1 MTSHSLLPRL
11 LPGIFFL
18 CLAVL
23 CYLLNFNGLY
33 GQDAHEYLRQSCAIF
48 DRLQG
53 LPIPPPTIGDL
64 EFAGGYPLL
73 GALLRFTVGD
83 AVLALQMVSWLAAA
97 FGLWVFERLLTLLAP
112 GARAE
117 SRWVFAGL
125 GLVLAPM
132 FFRAGLSSM
141 SDGLGLVLA
150 LSAFF
155 FGLRAFENRWMTDV
169 LWAAMFGALAI
180 STRYALAA
188 LLLPLAMALTYYL
201 GSRKKRLLLLAAI
214 GVFGMALLPHFW
226 LKSGGTENPFG
237 HSMLQHWSAENFF
250 HRTFNNENGQ
260 VNYPFPNIVFLGF
273 PLAHPAFCLVLPG
286 MFFLFKKTDLVLPS
300 KKILLACIG
309 AYLILLGGMPHQNLR
324 HLLPAYAL
332 LLLLLFPAW
341 DRFYCYGFIFFRR
354 LTSWLLAGALV
365 LQLLCLAKYLA
376 PTIVRSHLEK
386 TIAVRLKT
394 ILPPDAT
401 LYSFDLDI
409 ALRSYLPGVQFQN
422 LWERRYPEFQS
433 GSYVLFNEA
442 LRPQWQG
449 QNPILNW
456 DDLKTNYSLV
466 LKAELPD
473 GWSLWEI
480 R

>member
-1 MTSHSLLPRL
+1 MTASSLFSRTVPAL
-11 LPGIFFL
+11 FFL
-18 CLAVL
+18 CLVL
-23 CYLLNFNGLY
+23 LSFLLDFNGLY
-33 GQDAHEYLRQSCAIF
+33 GQDAHEYLRQSRVIF
-48 DRLQG
+48 DRWQD
-53 LPIPPPTIGDL
+53 LPIPLPTIGDS
-64 EFAGGYPLL
+64 EFAGGFPLL
-73 GALLRFTVGD
+73 GALLRFVMGD
-83 AVLALQMVSWLAAA
+83 AVLALQMVAWLAAA
-97 FGLWVFERLLTLLAP
+97 FGLWVFERLLALLAP

-141 SDGLGLVLA
+141 SDGLGLALA

-169 LWAAMFGALAI
+169 LWAAGFGALAI

-188 LLLPLAMALTYYL
+188 LLLPLAIALTYYL
-201 GSRKKRLLLLAAI
+201 GSRKKWLLLLAAI

-226 LKSGGTENPFG
+226 LRSGGAENPLG
-237 HSMLQHWSAENFF
+237 HSMLQHWSVGNFF
-250 HRTFNNENGQ
+250 HRTFSNENGQ

-273 PLAHPAFCLVLPG
+273 PIAHPAFCLVLPG
-286 MFFLFKKTDLVLPS
+286 IFFLFKKTDLVLPA
-300 KKILLACIG
+300 KKLLLYCIG

-324 HLLPAYAL
+324 HLLPAYVL

-376 PTIVRSHLEK
+376 PTIARSHLEK
-386 TIAVRLKT
+386 TITVRLKT

-401 LYSFDLDI
+401 LYGFDLDV
-409 ALRSYLPGVQFQN
+409 ALRSYLPGVQFKN
-422 LWERRYPEFQS
+422 LWERRYPEFQP
-433 GSYVLFNEA
+433 GSYVIFNEA

-456 DDLKTNYSLV
+456 DDLKANYSPE